1 MARSYRSSLPLVIGL
16 AGAWALVAWPS
27 EGVAQAY
34 DCRPT
39 ETQPECHRRL
49 ECDVG
54 EDLQDCQDRLRQESR
69 ASGSADRSDRARGD
83 DARGDRASR
92 GDARR
97 DSDARSDSRR
107 DRDSRD
113 SSRRGRDR
121 GDRSRADR
129 SQRRGGD
136 RDGRSRSGGSGS
148 SAFVA
153 NKTFGLGLE
162 IGAPYG
168 LTGKY
173 FLSDSG
179 ALDFGV
185 GGIYHHYYF
194 DRGFHVYLDYLW
206 HPVSLASTDSF
217 ELPLY
222 IGLGGRFWDFEHC
235 RRPDRRDCRRGSA
248 LGLRAP
254 IGLAFD
260 FNRTPLDIFFQVVPV
275 LDFLGDRYRGHYD
288 RRAHLG
294 LDGSVGFRYWFH

>member
-1 MARSYRSSLPLVIGL
+1 MRAEGS
-16 AGAWALVAWPS
+16 AGGSANASQPRESGGS
-27 EGVAQAY
+27 EAGRRQAEAQA
-34 DCRPT
+34 
-39 ETQPECHRRL
+39 
-49 ECDVG
+49 
-54 EDLQDCQDRLRQESR
+54 
-69 ASGSADRSDRARGD
+69 GSKGQA
-83 DARGDRASR
+83 DARGDRAAR

-97 DSDARSDSRR
+97 DRE
-107 DRDSRD
+107 SRD
-113 SSRRGRDR
+113 SARRGRDR
-121 GDRSRADR
+121 ESRDSARRGRDREGRSRADR

-136 RDGRSRSGGSGS
+136 REGRSRSSGSGG

-173 FLSDSG
+173 FLSDAG

-194 DRGFHVYLDYLW
+194 GRGFHVYLDYLW

-222 IGLGGRFWDFEHC
+222 IGLGGRFWDFDHC
-235 RRPDRRDCRRGSA
+235 RLPDRRDCRRGSA
-248 LGLRAP
+248 LGLRVP
-254 IGLAFD
+254 LGLAFD
-260 FNRTPLDIFFQVVPV
+260 FNWAPLDIFFEVIPV
-275 LDFLGDRYRGHYD
+275 FDVLSDRYRGHYG